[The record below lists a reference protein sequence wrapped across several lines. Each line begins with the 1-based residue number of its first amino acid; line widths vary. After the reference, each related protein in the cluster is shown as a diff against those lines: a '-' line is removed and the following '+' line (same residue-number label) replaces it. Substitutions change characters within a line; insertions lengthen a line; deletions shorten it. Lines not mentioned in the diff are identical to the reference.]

1 LNIEQGIR
9 SSGAAVVANI
19 IARDALN
26 SLVGD
31 QCYVID
37 DGNGEWATF
46 TYDGSVWT
54 KVGGQRSVAT
64 DARTLVL
71 DVNLST
77 TTGTQSLGYIS
88 AGRTVIGVRVLVTT
102 LGPIDAEVSVGI
114 VSDTSE
120 FFESRDAIL
129 SQIGQYATNPDY
141 RTTAYTEVVA
151 EITNPTP
158 GAGQFTVILTYV

>member
-1 LNIEQGIR
+1 M
-9 SSGAAVVANI
+9 
-19 IARDALN
+19 
-26 SLVGD
+26 
-31 QCYVID
+31 
-37 DGNGEWATF
+37 
-46 TYDGSVWT
+46 
-54 KVGGQRSVAT
+54 
-64 DARTLVL
+64 
-71 DVNLST
+71 
-77 TTGTQSLGYIS
+77 
-88 AGRTVIGVRVLVTT
+88 
-102 LGPIDAEVSVGI
+102 GI